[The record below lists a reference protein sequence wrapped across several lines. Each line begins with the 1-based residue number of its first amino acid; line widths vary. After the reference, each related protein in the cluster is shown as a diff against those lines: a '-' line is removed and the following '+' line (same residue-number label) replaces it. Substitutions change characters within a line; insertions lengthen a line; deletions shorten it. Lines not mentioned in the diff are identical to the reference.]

1 MELIVLHNPEA
12 GGAGSN
18 AHEIDRLLRE
28 AGHNPRIESSK
39 FKWPQVMR
47 EPAEAY
53 VAAGGDGTVHKVLRA
68 VQGRNVPVAILP
80 LGTANNVAHS
90 FGYNTG
96 DDLRRRVAGWREHE
110 RILQLGM
117 VEQAGDHDLFVEV
130 VGVGAFANMVRRE
143 NSGETKS
150 PALLALTAIRQHLA
164 REVQKAEPM
173 QMSSTI
179 DGTRVEGE
187 YVLLECLNVPTYG
200 PRLEFAPNESP
211 SVGAV
216 TVCGVTVAQREAAAR
231 WISTGEGNAGEFVLG
246 RGALIEITTAAEAHV
261 DGDPWPDE
269 EPDDAPLTIQAG
281 VRSVRIWV

>member
-18 AHEIDRLLRE
+18 AHEIDRLLRD

-68 VQGRNVPVAILP
+68 VQGRNVPIAILP

-96 DDLRRRVAGWREHE
+96 DDLRRRVAGWRDHE
-110 RILQLGM
+110 RILQLGL
-117 VEQAGDHDLFVEV
+117 VDQAGEHDLFVEV
-130 VGVGAFANMVRRE
+130 VGVGAFANMVRRP

-150 PALLALTAIRQHLA
+150 PALLALTNIRQHLA
-164 REVQKAEPM
+164 REVQTAAPVHVIAN
-173 QMSSTI
+173 I
-179 DGTRVEGE
+179 DGRRVEGE
-187 YVLLECLNVPTYG
+187 YVILECLNTPTYG

-211 SVGAV
+211 SVGTV
-216 TVCGVTVAQREAAAR
+216 TVCGVTVDQREAAAH
-231 WISTGEGNAGEFVLG
+231 WIRTGEGDAGQFLLG
-246 RGALIEITTAAEAHV
+246 RGALIEINTAGEAHV
-261 DGDPWPDE
+261 DGDPWDG
-269 EPDDAPLTIQAG
+269 EPGDATLTIQAG